1 MIVYDLICGRQHR
14 FEGWF
19 ASADDFARQ
28 AAAPSIG
35 FLAEFWYFIRYN
47 KKWWLT
53 PVIVLL
59 LLLGVLVM
67 LGGSGAAPLIY
78 TLF

>member
-1 MIVYDLICGRQHR
+1 MTLEPVRDS
-14 FEGWF
+14 E
-19 ASADDFARQ
+19 ADAFARQ
-28 AAAPSIG
+28 AAKPASG
-35 FLAEFWYFIRYN
+35 FFSEFWYFIRYN

-59 LLLGVLVM
+59 LLLGLLVVL
-67 LGGSGAAPLIY
+67 GSSGAAPFIY